1 MRFLGVFLS
10 PEYILSCQHVLLT
23 LPVRCMDYCVGHSET
38 VYQVHSY
45 PISQSS
51 FEILCLINGRPNS
64 GLFLKRK
71 KKAFVIICQSS
82 FKVDTDRSPIYDWN
96 QQHSQSLH
104 HWQEYWYL
112 VWLILS
118 PCWDICIPWVTTS
131 SPSTSLQNPTK
142 WWLFLLSNSF
152 QKGECSFSLKS
163 TGLAVNHFD
172 HNINDGQSLLIQ
184 SFISRKSIPP
194 VFWKP
199 QMKSL
204 MLSVYQLKTYWLQIC
219 QLLVQWLLERLP
231 KL

>member
-1 MRFLGVFLS
+1 MSYWHCRLDSWTTVLG
-10 PEYILSCQHVLLT
+10 T
-23 LPVRCMDYCVGHSET
+23 LR
-38 VYQVHSY
+38 
-45 PISQSS
+45 
-51 FEILCLINGRPNS
+51 LCLKFIPTQLVKPVLRFCIS
-64 GLFLKRK
+64 LMEGLILGFFLKEK
-71 KKAFVIICQSS
+71 KKAFVIICQRS

>member
-1 MRFLGVFLS
+1 MSYWHCRLDAWTTVLGTLRLCIKFIPTQLVKAVLRFCVSLMEGLILGF
-10 PEYILSCQHVLLT
+10 
-23 LPVRCMDYCVGHSET
+23 
-38 VYQVHSY
+38 
-45 PISQSS
+45 
-51 FEILCLINGRPNS
+51 
-64 GLFLKRK
+64 FLKEK

>member
-1 MRFLGVFLS
+1 MSYWHCPLDAWTTVLGTLRLCIKFIPTQLVKAVLRFCVSLMEGLILGF
-10 PEYILSCQHVLLT
+10 
-23 LPVRCMDYCVGHSET
+23 
-38 VYQVHSY
+38 
-45 PISQSS
+45 
-51 FEILCLINGRPNS
+51 
-64 GLFLKRK
+64 FLKEK
-71 KKAFVIICQSS
+71 KKAFVIICQRS